1 VVKCGILEF
10 LVSFLS
16 NRGLVGTC
24 GDLKLVVDF
33 GKLFAL
39 KQKTMVLVLG
49 SLNIFRYLVGLGSS
63 SAALPLSLELIA
75 LLNIGSSKICLVWM
89 CSLIH
94 LVRGKALLIFSR
106 WISLYLHA
114 FLLYLGLR
122 LYDGRLC
129 SLGMLLSLEQELILS
144 QSELLE
150 LKVVTFT
157 TSIWQA
163 STVSNGIHRS
173 LSLLAVTLLQHL
185 VGMNWFTSK
194 LKWLLE
200 TAVLYLIEL
209 SHKLRAAPTT
219 RNRGCFGLVLILAQ
233 SHVFL

>member
-1 VVKCGILEF
+1 
-10 LVSFLS
+10 
-16 NRGLVGTC
+16 VGTC

-106 WISLYLHA
+106 
-114 FLLYLGLR
+114 
-122 LYDGRLC
+122 
-129 SLGMLLSLEQELILS
+129 
-144 QSELLE
+144 
-150 LKVVTFT
+150 
-157 TSIWQA
+157 
-163 STVSNGIHRS
+163 
-173 LSLLAVTLLQHL
+173 
-185 VGMNWFTSK
+185 
-194 LKWLLE
+194 
-200 TAVLYLIEL
+200 
-209 SHKLRAAPTT
+209 
-219 RNRGCFGLVLILAQ
+219 
-233 SHVFL
+233 